1 MDKIVED
8 VIIKFRE
15 RSDAGIKKYST
26 TLEENNTD
34 DFLTHAQEEAMDFV
48 LYLEKIKSIVKS
60 LGYDRLEDAIK

>member
-8 VIIKFRE
+8 VISKFRQ
-15 RSDAGIKKYST
+15 RSEIGIKKYST

-60 LGYDRLEDAIK
+60 LGYNRIEEVVN

>member
-8 VIIKFRE
+8 VISKFKQ
-15 RSDAGIKKYST
+15 RSDIGIKKYNT

-48 LYLEKIKSIVKS
+48 LYLEKIKSIVRS